1 MSNDPEEG
9 CTHVGRSGWHI
20 DGTFMPKPFRILT
33 MHFWSCPDQGGGT
46 LFAPLKEIALSLK
59 EDAGPGALDF
69 DLLYFA
75 TRRRR

>member
-1 MSNDPEEG
+1 
-9 CTHVGRSGWHI
+9 
-20 DGTFMPKPFRILT
+20 
-33 MHFWSCPDQGGGT
+33 MHFWSCPGQGGGT